1 MDVVTATVTS
11 AVCALLNVTVTPPGH
26 HVYMTDQL
34 VLIDVLT
41 PDQPDSQSWQLDST
55 TCEIGRRGVARARRA
70 LQAARTPAEVATV
83 DSSDFP
89 AAA

>member
-1 MDVVTATVTS
+1 M
-11 AVCALLNVTVTPPGH
+11 TVTPPSH

-34 VLIDVLT
+34 VLIDIIT
-41 PDQPDSQSWQLDST
+41 PGQPDSQQSWQLDSN

-70 LQAARTPAEVATV
+70 LQAARTPAEAATV
-83 DSSDFP
+83 GGSDLP

>member
-1 MDVVTATVTS
+1 
-11 AVCALLNVTVTPPGH
+11 
-26 HVYMTDQL
+26 MTDQL
-34 VLIDVLT
+34 VLIDIAT
-41 PDQPDSQSWQLDST
+41 PGQPDPQQTWQLDSA

-83 DSSDFP
+83 GGDDLP